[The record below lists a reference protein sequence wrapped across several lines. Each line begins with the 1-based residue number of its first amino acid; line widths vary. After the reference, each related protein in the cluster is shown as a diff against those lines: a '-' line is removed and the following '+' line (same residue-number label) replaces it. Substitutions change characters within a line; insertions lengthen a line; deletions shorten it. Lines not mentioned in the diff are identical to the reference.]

1 MNERGSPRAVIW
13 VALALVALVGIVV
26 GGIALAGSGDEET
39 STSPVPSEAPGAGAA
54 PSQGALPP
62 QITECLADHGFDLE
76 SPDQL
81 HSAVPQE
88 VINECFNALHQG
100 GGAP

>member
-1 MNERGSPRAVIW
+1 MNQRGRPRAVIW
-13 VALALVALVGIVV
+13 VALALVALVAIVV
-26 GGIALAGSGDEET
+26 GGIALAGSGDEEST
-39 STSPVPSEAPGAGAA
+39 TSPPAEAPSGSAI
-54 PSQGALPP
+54 PSQGTLPP
-62 QITECLADHGFDLE
+62 GITECLADQGFDLE
-76 SPDQL
+76 SPDEL

>member
-1 MNERGSPRAVIW
+1 MSEQKRLRTVIS
-13 VALALVALVGIVV
+13 VALLIALVAIVV
-26 GGIALAGSGDEET
+26 GGIALAGGGDEEST
-39 STSPVPSEAPGAGAA
+39 TSPPSEAPGAGAA

-62 QITECLADHGFDLE
+62 QITECLADQGFDLE
-76 SPDQL
+76 SPDEL
-81 HSAVPQE
+81 HSAVPQD

>member
-1 MNERGSPRAVIW
+1 MSEQKRLRTVIS
-13 VALALVALVGIVV
+13 VALLIALVAIVV
-26 GGIALAGSGDEET
+26 GGIALAGGGDEVT
-39 STSPVPSEAPGAGAA
+39 STSTAPSEAPSAGAA

-62 QITECLADHGFDLE
+62 QITECLADQGFDLE
-76 SPDQL
+76 SPDEL
-81 HSAVPQE
+81 HSAVPQQ

>member
-1 MNERGSPRAVIW
+1 MSERRRPGTVIS
-13 VALALVALVGIVV
+13 VALALVALVAIVV
-26 GGIALAGSGDEET
+26 GGIALAGGGDDEAT
-39 STSPVPSEAPGAGAA
+39 TSPPAETPSGSAS

-62 QITECLADHGFDLE
+62 QITECLADQGFDLE
-76 SPDQL
+76 SPDEL
-81 HSAVPQE
+81 HSAVPQD